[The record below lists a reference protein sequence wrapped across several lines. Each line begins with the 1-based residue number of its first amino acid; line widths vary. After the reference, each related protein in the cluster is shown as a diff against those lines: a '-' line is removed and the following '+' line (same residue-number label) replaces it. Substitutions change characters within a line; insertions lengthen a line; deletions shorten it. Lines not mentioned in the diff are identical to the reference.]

1 MNKGTK
7 IVLIVAYVLLL
18 GYAFCLPRQLF
29 PSPCSATLLSRD
41 GELLGAQIS
50 PEGQWYFGDR
60 DSVPEKFE
68 KCIIC
73 YEDKRFRL
81 HGGVDPLS
89 ACRALKQN
97 LSQGRVVSGA
107 STLTMQVIR
116 LSRPDAPRSLM
127 EKLWEAVLATRLE
140 WRCSKDRIL
149 ALYASHAPFGGNVV
163 GLEAAAWRYFGRPA
177 DELSWAESATL
188 AVLPNAPALIHPGRN
203 RERLL
208 SKRDAL
214 LDKLCRKGVID
225 STECLLARDEPLPDK
240 PHPMP
245 DLAYHLL
252 QRARREAGSR
262 EIRSTLDASLQRR
275 VCAIA
280 ERHFQ
285 EYHTNLVDN
294 LGILVVEVPTGEIRA
309 YYGNTRGC
317 APGLRGTDVDMVP
330 AARSSGSTLKPLLYA
345 AMLQDGMILPGTLI
359 KDTPYNYNNF
369 SPKNFNLGYDGAV
382 PAHEVIERSLNVP
395 SVRMLEQY
403 GAERFLRLLQ
413 QLGFTTIV
421 KSADHYGLSL
431 ILGGAEISLETL
443 ARAYYYMAAKLSDE
457 PVYKELDYVSGV
469 RRKRLAPEDVPL
481 SPSAIWLTFDALSNA
496 NRPEEE
502 ASWLDFTSSRK
513 VAWKTGTSWGDRDAW
528 SVGVTGRYV
537 VAVWVGNSDGEGRS
551 GMTGVAYAAP
561 VMFDVFAA
569 LPASRWFTQPLYDMV
584 PVEVCRRSGL
594 PAGALC
600 PERDTI
606 QAPDIAVRPDPCPY
620 HRLVHLDAQR
630 RWQVNADCCPVDE
643 IVTDTCFV
651 LPPAQEWYYRRRHL
665 DYRPLPPKHPQY
677 DAASGGRNPIEI
689 IYPQSGAT
697 VVPARGLDGAKKGA
711 VLRAAHSDPDAVL
724 YWHLDGEYL
733 GETRGFHEMLVSP
746 APGEHRLTVVDG
758 DGQSRSVRFNGG

>member
-18 GYAFCLPRQLF
+18 GYAFCLPRNLF

-41 GELLGAQIS
+41 GTLLGAQIS
-50 PEGQWYFGDR
+50 PEGQWYFGAQDA
-60 DSVPEKFE
+60 VPDKFE
-68 KCIIC
+68 KCIVC

-89 ACRALKQN
+89 VCRALKQN
-97 LSQGRVVSGA
+97 LGQGRVVSGA

-116 LSRPDAPRSLM
+116 LSRADAPRSLP

-140 WRCSKDRIL
+140 WRCSKDEIL

-203 RERLL
+203 RARLQE
-208 SKRDAL
+208 KRDAL
-214 LDKLCRKGVID
+214 LDKLCHKGVID
-225 STECLLARDEPLPDK
+225 ETECLLAKDEPLPDK
-240 PHPMP
+240 PRPMP

-252 QRARREAGSR
+252 QRARREGGSR
-262 EIRSTLDASLQRR
+262 EVRSTLDADLQRR
-275 VCAIA
+275 VNAIA

-294 LGILVVEVPTGEIRA
+294 LGILVAEIPTGEILA

-403 GAERFLRLLQ
+403 GAERFLKLLQ
-413 QLGFTTIV
+413 ELGFATID

-443 ARAYYYMAAKLSDE
+443 ARAYYYLAAKLSDQ
-457 PVYKELDYVSGV
+457 PVYRELSYESDNH
-469 RRKRLAPEDVPL
+469 RKCLAADAIPL
-481 SPSAIWLTFDALSNA
+481 SPAAIWLTFDALSNA

-502 ASWLDFTSSRK
+502 ASWLDFVSSRK
-513 VAWKTGTSWGDRDAW
+513 IAWKTGTSWGDRDAW
-528 SVGVTGRYV
+528 SVGVSGRYV
-537 VAVWVGNSDGEGRS
+537 VAVWVGNSDGEGRA
-551 GMTGVAYAAP
+551 GMTGVSYAAP

-569 LPASRWFTQPLYDMV
+569 LPSSRWFEMPLYDMA

-606 QAPDIAVRPDPCPY
+606 QAPDIAQRPDPCPY

-630 RWQVNADCCPVDE
+630 RWQVNAECCPVEE

-651 LPPAQEWYYRRRHL
+651 LPPAQEWYYRHRHL

-677 DAASGGRNPIEI
+677 DAVSGGRNPIEI
-689 IYPQSGAT
+689 IYPQSGVT

-746 APGEHRLTVVDG
+746 APGPHRLTLIDG
-758 DGQSRSVRFNGG
+758 DGQSRSVSFNGG

>member
-1 MNKGTK
+1 
-7 IVLIVAYVLLL
+7 
-18 GYAFCLPRQLF
+18 
-29 PSPCSATLLSRD
+29 
-41 GELLGAQIS
+41 
-50 PEGQWYFGDR
+50 
-60 DSVPEKFE
+60 
-68 KCIIC
+68 
-73 YEDKRFRL
+73 
-81 HGGVDPLS
+81 
-89 ACRALKQN
+89 
-97 LSQGRVVSGA
+97 
-107 STLTMQVIR
+107 
-116 LSRPDAPRSLM
+116 
-127 EKLWEAVLATRLE
+127 
-140 WRCSKDRIL
+140 
-149 ALYASHAPFGGNVV
+149 
-163 GLEAAAWRYFGRPA
+163 
-177 DELSWAESATL
+177 
-188 AVLPNAPALIHPGRN
+188 
-203 RERLL
+203 
-208 SKRDAL
+208 
-214 LDKLCRKGVID
+214 
-225 STECLLARDEPLPDK
+225 
-240 PHPMP
+240 
-245 DLAYHLL
+245 
-252 QRARREAGSR
+252 
-262 EIRSTLDASLQRR
+262 
-275 VCAIA
+275 
-280 ERHFQ
+280 
-285 EYHTNLVDN
+285 
-294 LGILVVEVPTGEIRA
+294 
-309 YYGNTRGC
+309 
-317 APGLRGTDVDMVP
+317 
-330 AARSSGSTLKPLLYA
+330 
-345 AMLQDGMILPGTLI
+345 
-359 KDTPYNYNNF
+359 
-369 SPKNFNLGYDGAV
+369 
-382 PAHEVIERSLNVP
+382 
-395 SVRMLEQY
+395 
-403 GAERFLRLLQ
+403 
-413 QLGFTTIV
+413 
-421 KSADHYGLSL
+421 
-431 ILGGAEISLETL
+431 
-443 ARAYYYMAAKLSDE
+443 MAAKLSDE
-457 PVYKELDYVSGV
+457 PVYKELNYVSGI
-469 RRKRLAPEDVPL
+469 RRKRLAPEEVPL

-502 ASWLDFTSSRK
+502 ASWLDFTSSRR

-620 HRLVHLDAQR
+620 HRLVHMDAQR

-665 DYRPLPPKHPQY
+665 DYRTLPPKHPQY

-689 IYPQSGAT
+689 IYPQSGVT